1 MTRTSKP
8 DEPWIQLGI
17 TEEQWHKREAK
28 AQTAAEGRPSEIG
41 IADLGGD
48 VDLIDGQDDAAH
60 PQQIATSTPE
70 IRTRKQRSDKGKPK
84 AVKQAAPTAD
94 LNKRKHLAL
103 LEKYYALL
111 DKRDALDASLEQV
124 RAEINAQLTQ

>member
-1 MTRTSKP
+1 MTHARTTIPNEEREVDPEAAAKVAKLLAK
-8 DEPWIQLGI
+8 DE
-17 TEEQWHKREAK
+17 
-28 AQTAAEGRPSEIG
+28 
-41 IADLGGD
+41 D

-84 AVKQAAPTAD
+84 AVKKAAPTAD

-103 LEKYYALL
+103 VEKYYALL

>member
-1 MTRTSKP
+1 MTTARTTLP
-8 DEPWIQLGI
+8 N
-17 TEEQWHKREAK
+17 EEREVDPE
-28 AQTAAEGRPSEIG
+28 AAERVAKLLAKDGP
-41 IADLGGD
+41 
-48 VDLIDGQDDAAH
+48 DLIDGQNDAAH
-60 PQQIATSTPE
+60 KANGANPSDAPAIAKK
-70 IRTRKQRSDKGKPK
+70 TRKQRKPK

-103 LEKYYALL
+103 VEKYYALL